1 MSLKS
6 IQLFDFK
13 GMRGNAVHEIESRKD
28 TSFVIND
35 QLREYSQ
42 TLQYTSVVLI

>member
-13 GMRGNAVHEIESRKD
+13 GMRGNAVHEIEALGAKRHVK
-28 TSFVIND
+28 TH
-35 QLREYSQ
+35 L
-42 TLQYTSVVLI
+42 L

>member
-13 GMRGNAVHEIESRKD
+13 DMRGNAVRGIESLGAKRHVK
-28 TSFVIND
+28 TH
-35 QLREYSQ
+35 L
-42 TLQYTSVVLI
+42 L